1 VIEETFALSC
11 SVAELET
18 FLRASRE
25 IACGWIGHYDGL
37 TLAEL
42 DTLERAGKITLPQA
56 VYRDWQRLFVRLKP
70 ELAPE
75 PMSPVY

>member
-1 VIEETFALSC
+1 MIKAALSC

-25 IACGWIGHYDGL
+25 IACGWIGHYDGA

-42 DTLERAGKITLPQA
+42 DGLERAGKITLPEM
-56 VYRDWQRLFVRLKP
+56 VYRDWQRLFLRLKP
-70 ELAPE
+70 EFLPE
-75 PMSPVY
+75 